1 MIKNLKQIADAFT
14 HGGVFHSDDVF
25 AAALLK
31 MINPAIEIHR
41 VMTAPEETD
50 DSIVFD
56 IGMGK
61 YDHHQKDREV
71 RPFADGYWVD
81 KSSNEVKA
89 IPYCSFGLLWR
100 DYGRILCSTEHAF
113 KKIDR
118 DLVLPIDKAD
128 NGVAVSTLS
137 NAIGQLNPA
146 WNSSTTPDDMFDE
159 AVCLA
164 TIFLKSYIERAN
176 AEADAEEYV
185 HNSSVVDGKIL
196 ILEKYVPWYDFV
208 INDMLNVEFVVFP
221 SIRGGYSVQTVP
233 NAPNSRIPRKPLP
246 TEWYGSPDESLGMFF
261 CHPGGVILS
270 CHTQEQA
277 IGCAKIAAE
286 RTAT

>member
-1 MIKNLKQIADAFT
+1 MPKNPDLIKTAYT

-25 AAALLK
+25 AAAFLK

-50 DSIVFD
+50 DSITFD

-61 YDHHQKDREV
+61 YDHHQKDREL
-71 RPFADGYWVD
+71 RPFSDGYWVD
-81 KSSNEVKA
+81 KSNNEVKA

-100 DYGRILCSTEHAF
+100 DYGRLLCPTEHAF

-146 WNSSTTPDDMFDE
+146 WNSSATSDDMFDE
-159 AVCLA
+159 AVAVA
-164 TIFLKSYIERAN
+164 TLLLKNYIERAN

-185 HNSSVVDGKIL
+185 HNSSVVDNKIL

-246 TEWYGSPDESLGMFF
+246 SEWHGNPDESLGMFF
-261 CHPGGVILS
+261 CHPGGFILS

-277 IGCAKIAAE
+277 IDCAKIAAE
-286 RTAT
+286 RTTT

>member
-1 MIKNLKQIADAFT
+1 MIKNLNQITDAFT

-25 AAALLK
+25 AAAFLK

-50 DSIVFD
+50 DSIIFD

-61 YDHHQKDREV
+61 YDHHQKDHV
-71 RPFADGYWVD
+71 LRPFADGYWID
-81 KSSNEVKA
+81 KSNNEVKA
-89 IPYCSFGLLWR
+89 IPYCSFGLLWC
-100 DYGRILCSTEHAF
+100 DYGRILCPTERAF
-113 KKIDR
+113 KKVDR

-146 WNSSTTPDDMFDE
+146 WNSSATPDDMFDE
-159 AVCLA
+159 AVAVA
-164 TIFLKSYIERAN
+164 TLILKNYIERAN

-185 HNSSVVDGKIL
+185 HNSSIVDNKIL

-208 INDMLNVEFVVFP
+208 INDMLNIEFVVFP

-246 TEWYGSPDESLGMFF
+246 AEWHGTPDESLGMFF
-261 CHPGGVILS
+261 CHPAGFILS

-277 IGCAKIAAE
+277 IACAKIAAE
-286 RTAT
+286 RTTA